1 MRGGHDMQKKIRL
14 IDADD
19 MITALIPLA
28 YARPWRA
35 AQRGLILPLLGPFHA
50 LPKKEYDP
58 PREGE
63 WRLMRGLDGC
73 CVCTAC
79 GAPAAEMSHYCPAC
93 GAKMRD
99 PLEEISIHAPSD
111 GSDKR

>member
-1 MRGGHDMQKKIRL
+1 MQRKIRL

-19 MITALIPLA
+19 MITALIHLDDE
-28 YARPWRA
+28 RPWSD
-35 AQRGLILPLLGPFHA
+35 AQRGMILTLIGTVNA
-50 LPKKEYDP
+50 MPKKEYDP